1 MATAAA
7 PAPNADD
14 ILGQHRFVTPTG
26 APAASGPSSSPYAPT
41 ASSILAGTSLDAAA
55 LHPLAG
61 VVDNKELDYLLLED
75 DKLSSVAGGK
85 TVLPSRGWGD
95 ELCYGTGSTY
105 LAGLGL
111 GGAWGFVEGFRRPI
125 AAARQVPAVAPAA
138 AAAAAAAG
146 SSTAATAAGAAPTAQ
161 AIGAQATAFA
171 KEAASAATA
180 ASTTEG
186 GAAAAAARPAAGA
199 GAAAQRVSA
208 RLRWNN
214 VLNQVTRRGTS
225 MGNSAGVLALIYN
238 GINSTIDVYR
248 GHVHDMYGSMAA
260 AALTGLIWRSTAGIK
275 SMVVTSSLLTV
286 GAAGWSWFKV
296 QLL

>member
-1 MATAAA
+1 MAAA
-7 PAPNADD
+7 QQAPNADD
-14 ILGQHRFVTPTG
+14 ILGQHRFVTPG
-26 APAASGPSSSPYAPT
+26 GPAAPGSSAASPYAPT

-125 AAARQVPAVAPAA
+125 AAPRQAPSVAP
-138 AAAAAAAG
+138 AAAAAG
-146 SSTAATAAGAAPTAQ
+146 SSTAAAGAAPTAQ

-171 KEAASAATA
+171 KEAASAATGQ
-180 ASTTEG
+180 TVEG
-186 GAAAAAARPAAGA
+186 AAARPAAA
-199 GAAAQRVSA
+199 AAAQRVSA

-225 MGNSAGVLALIYN
+225 MGNSAGVL
-238 GINSTIDVYR
+238 GESR
-248 GHVHDMYGSMAA
+248 FH
-260 AALTGLIWRSTAGIK
+260 
-275 SMVVTSSLLTV
+275 
-286 GAAGWSWFKV
+286 
-296 QLL
+296 

>member
-1 MATAAA
+1 MATA

-14 ILGQHRFVTPTG
+14 ILGQHRFMTPG
-26 APAASGPSSSPYAPT
+26 AGSSSSQSSGTSSPFAPT
-41 ASSILAGTSLDAAA
+41 ASSILAGASLDAAA

-125 AAARQVPAVAPAA
+125 AAPRQAPSVAPAA
-138 AAAAAAAG
+138 AAASAAAP
-146 SSTAATAAGAAPTAQ
+146 AGAAPTAQ
-161 AIGAQATAFA
+161 AIGAQTTAFV
-171 KEAASAATA
+171 KEAGSAAMA
-180 ASTTEG
+180 EG
-186 GAAAAAARPAAGA
+186 AAAARPAGQ
-199 GAAAQRVSA
+199 QRVSG

-248 GHVHDMYGSMAA
+248 GHVHDMYGSMTA
-260 AALTGLIWRSTAGIK
+260 AALTGLIWRSTAGVK

-286 GAAGWSWFKV
+286 GAAGWSWFKM

>member
-105 LAGLGL
+105 LAG
-111 GGAWGFVEGFRRPI
+111 
-125 AAARQVPAVAPAA
+125 AP
-138 AAAAAAAG
+138 
-146 SSTAATAAGAAPTAQ
+146 
-161 AIGAQATAFA
+161 F
-171 KEAASAATA
+171 
-180 ASTTEG
+180 
-186 GAAAAAARPAAGA
+186 
-199 GAAAQRVSA
+199 
-208 RLRWNN
+208 
-214 VLNQVTRRGTS
+214 
-225 MGNSAGVLALIYN
+225 
-238 GINSTIDVYR
+238 
-248 GHVHDMYGSMAA
+248 
-260 AALTGLIWRSTAGIK
+260 
-275 SMVVTSSLLTV
+275 SLLTY
-286 GAAGWSWFKV
+286 
-296 QLL
+296 LMPLENI

>member
-1 MATAAA
+1 MYPNPPSSLSFLSVVPSEAAPTTMATAAA

-105 LAGLGL
+105 LAG
-111 GGAWGFVEGFRRPI
+111 
-125 AAARQVPAVAPAA
+125 AP
-138 AAAAAAAG
+138 
-146 SSTAATAAGAAPTAQ
+146 
-161 AIGAQATAFA
+161 F
-171 KEAASAATA
+171 
-180 ASTTEG
+180 
-186 GAAAAAARPAAGA
+186 
-199 GAAAQRVSA
+199 
-208 RLRWNN
+208 
-214 VLNQVTRRGTS
+214 
-225 MGNSAGVLALIYN
+225 
-238 GINSTIDVYR
+238 
-248 GHVHDMYGSMAA
+248 
-260 AALTGLIWRSTAGIK
+260 
-275 SMVVTSSLLTV
+275 SLLTY
-286 GAAGWSWFKV
+286 
-296 QLL
+296 LMPLENI

>member
-41 ASSILAGTSLDAAA
+41 ASSILAGTSFDAAA

-105 LAGLGL
+105 LAG
-111 GGAWGFVEGFRRPI
+111 
-125 AAARQVPAVAPAA
+125 AP
-138 AAAAAAAG
+138 
-146 SSTAATAAGAAPTAQ
+146 
-161 AIGAQATAFA
+161 F
-171 KEAASAATA
+171 
-180 ASTTEG
+180 
-186 GAAAAAARPAAGA
+186 
-199 GAAAQRVSA
+199 
-208 RLRWNN
+208 
-214 VLNQVTRRGTS
+214 
-225 MGNSAGVLALIYN
+225 
-238 GINSTIDVYR
+238 
-248 GHVHDMYGSMAA
+248 
-260 AALTGLIWRSTAGIK
+260 
-275 SMVVTSSLLTV
+275 SLLTY
-286 GAAGWSWFKV
+286 
-296 QLL
+296 LMPLENI

>member
-125 AAARQVPAVAPAA
+125 AAARQAPAVAPAA
-138 AAAAAAAG
+138 AAAAG
-146 SSTAATAAGAAPTAQ
+146 AGAAPTAQ

-171 KEAASAATA
+171 KEAASAVTA